1 MGKSKFKSKTAAIRE
16 ELKNHGGSPKLV
28 AEALQKQGLKV
39 TAQYVSVIKA
49 ADKKKAMFNNARS
62 TTNQKNELEAT
73 RELFVDAINLISG
86 AGGIEQ
92 AHKVLDSAGSL
103 MSHVR

>member
-1 MGKSKFKSKTAAIRE
+1 MGKTKPKSKTAAIRE

-62 TTNQKNELEAT
+62 ATVQKQGLDAT
-73 RELFVDAINLISG
+73 RELFADAIKLINR
-86 AGGIEQ
+86 AGGIDE

-103 MSHVR
+103 LSHVR